1 MKKVRHLLVQ
11 LHVAQRHAC
20 ATIEP
25 TVGAMV
31 LRNPSESILRPI
43 RYLDL
48 QLRLHFQ
55 SSWLLPFSLSQ
66 PLYHEYTYRVSLYL
80 PFNLAT
86 LGWTNTDTSDIA

>member
-1 MKKVRHLLVQ
+1 M
-11 LHVAQRHAC
+11 
-20 ATIEP
+20 I
-25 TVGAMV
+25 GAMV
-31 LRNPSESILRPI
+31 LHNPCESILRPI

-55 SSWLLPFSLSQ
+55 YSRLLLFSLSQ
-66 PLYHEYTYRVSLYL
+66 PLYHEYTYRVLLYL